1 MHFILLGLNHETA
14 PVELREKLAFHP
26 SVLPDAS
33 IQLAK
38 SGDLDSQI
46 EEAVILST
54 CNRVEIYAVV
64 KNVQAGIQQI
74 EDFVSKFKETPL
86 EDFEHYLYIL
96 EDAEVVQ
103 HLFSVASGLK
113 SMILGEAQIQGQL
126 KDAFESARK
135 FKTVGPLL
143 STLFRN
149 ALTVGKRVRT
159 ETALSEHSASV
170 SHAAVALVKK
180 SFGGLSGLNIL
191 VIGMG
196 KMSLMAVKALVK
208 GGANHVSVINR
219 TEEKVKDV
227 AAQFNLKFFGFDKL
241 QDCLKSADVVIS
253 STGAPHIVLS
263 KPIVQEAMT
272 ERSTRPLLLVDMA
285 VPRDVDPEVSN
296 IDLVKLYN
304 IDHLKSE
311 LDSNGGKRCAEIT
324 KAKNIIEQE
333 MVDFAAWRQSLEV
346 TPVITD
352 LRSFADDIQEQEVER
367 ALRRLHSELPDHD
380 VQVVHELAQR
390 IVNKMLHQPIVR
402 LRSEAAEGNGQ
413 SYTAAVRN
421 LFGLSDTLPAQAG
434 DPLCGETR
442 P

>member
-1 MHFILLGLNHETA
+1 MHYVLIGLNHETA

-26 SVLPDAS
+26 S
-33 IQLAK
+33 ILAEALVK
-38 SGDLDSQI
+38 LFKHENSYSQI

-54 CNRVEIYAVV
+54 CNRVEIYAAV
-64 KNVQAGIQQI
+64 KNAQAGIQQI
-74 EDFVSKFKETPL
+74 KEFVSNFKKTPRK
-86 EDFEHYLYIL
+86 DFEPYLYVL
-96 EDAEVVQ
+96 EGAEVEQ

-113 SMILGEAQIQGQL
+113 SMILGEAQIQGQI
-126 KDAFESARK
+126 KEAFEAAQK

-143 STLFRN
+143 SALFRN

-180 SFGGLSGLNIL
+180 SFGGLTGLNIL

-196 KMSLMAVKALVK
+196 KMSLLAVKALLK
-208 GGANHVSVINR
+208 GGASDVTVINR

-227 AAQFNLKFFGFDKL
+227 AARLNVKFFGFDKL
-241 QDCLKSADVVIS
+241 EDCLKNADVVIS
-253 STGAPHIVLS
+253 STGAPHVVLS
-263 KPIVQEAMT
+263 KGMVQQTLAN
-272 ERSTRPLLLVDMA
+272 RGFRPLLIVDMA
-285 VPRDVDPEVSN
+285 VPRDVDPEVSALN
-296 IDLVKLYN
+296 SVKLYN

-333 MVDFAAWRQSLEV
+333 MANFAAWRQSLEV

-352 LRSFADDIQEQEVER
+352 LRSFAEDIQSQEVER
-367 ALRRLHSELPDHD
+367 ALRRLQAELPEHD
-380 VQVVHELAQR
+380 VQVVQELARR

-402 LRSEAAEGNGQ
+402 LRAEAAEGNGQ

-421 LFGLSDTLPAQAG
+421 LFGLSSDSLR
-434 DPLCGETR
+434 GENR
-442 P
+442 A

>member
-26 SVLPDAS
+26 SILSEAS

-38 SGDLDSQI
+38 QGGLESQI

-54 CNRVEIYAVV
+54 CNRVEIYAAV
-64 KNVQAGIQQI
+64 KDVHAGIQQI
-74 EDFVSKFKETPL
+74 KNFLATFKKTPR
-86 EDFEHYLYIL
+86 ENFERYLYVL

-126 KDAFESARK
+126 KAAFESAQK
-135 FKTVGPLL
+135 FRTVGPLL
-143 STLFRN
+143 SALFRN

-196 KMSLMAVKALVK
+196 KMSLLALKALLK
-208 GGANHVSVINR
+208 GGANNVTVINR
-219 TEEKVKDV
+219 TEEKLKEV
-227 AAQFNLKFFGFDKL
+227 AAQFDIKFFGFDKL
-241 QDCLKSADVVIS
+241 QDCLKDADVVIS

-263 KPIVQEAMT
+263 KPLVQEALAT
-272 ERSTRPLLLVDMA
+272 RSTRPFLIVDMA
-285 VPRDVDPEVSN
+285 VPRDVDPEVTQLNS
-296 IDLVKLYN
+296 VKLYN

-311 LDSNGGKRCAEIT
+311 LDSKGGKRCAEIT

-333 MVDFAAWRQSLEV
+333 MANFAAWRQSLEV

-352 LRSFADDIQEQEVER
+352 LRSFADVIQEQEVER
-367 ALRRLHSELPDHD
+367 ALRRLQLALPDHD
-380 VQVVHELAQR
+380 VQVVHELARR

-402 LRSEAAEGNGQ
+402 LRAEAAEGNGQ
-413 SYTAAVRN
+413 TYTAAVRN
-421 LFGLSDTLPAQAG
+421 LFGL
-434 DPLCGETR
+434 ETQ

>member
-14 PVELREKLAFHP
+14 PVALREKLAFHP
-26 SVLPDAS
+26 SILADAS

-38 SGDLDSQI
+38 QGGLNSQI

-54 CNRVEIYAVV
+54 CNRIEIYVAV

-74 EDFVSKFKETPL
+74 KEFLSNLKKTPL
-86 EDFEHYLYIL
+86 ENFEHHLYIL

-126 KDAFESARK
+126 KEAFESAQK

-143 STLFRN
+143 SALFRN

-170 SHAAVALVKK
+170 SHAAVALVKR
-180 SFGGLSGLNIL
+180 SFEGLSGLNIL

-196 KMSLMAVKALVK
+196 KMSLMALKALLK
-208 GGANHVSVINR
+208 GGANNVTVINR
-219 TEEKVKDV
+219 TEEKVKEV
-227 AAQFNLKFFGFDKL
+227 AAQFNIKFFGFERL
-241 QDCLKSADVVIS
+241 EECLKEADVVIS

-263 KPIVQEAMT
+263 KPIVQDALIA
-272 ERSTRPLLLVDMA
+272 RGTRTLLIVDMA

-311 LDSNGGKRCAEIT
+311 LDSNGSKRCAEIIKT
-324 KAKNIIEQE
+324 KNIIEQE
-333 MVDFAAWRQSLEV
+333 MADFAAWRQSLEV

-367 ALRRLHSELPDHD
+367 ALRRLQMELPDHD
-380 VQVVHELAQR
+380 VQVVQELARR

-402 LRSEAAEGNGQ
+402 LRAEAAEGNGQ

-421 LFGLSDTLPAQAG
+421 LFGLSDT